1 MTTKVLPFT
10 ESTLVTFKNKLHHL
24 KESFR
29 SISHQSC
36 VTGTLLL
43 RKKIYPRKYSLNL
56 RQLIIFMFLHGWF
69 FISYQTQIF
78 ACDPSRIN
86 WTATGAFPGGFADD
100 DDDYSAEGLTGRVAR
115 SSAVTPRK
123 QEATGVFPGGFADD
137 DDEYPEEG
145 LTGRVA
151 RSSAVTPRKQD
162 GDGSVSGRFRRR

>member
-43 RKKIYPRKYSLNL
+43 RKKNYPRRYSLNL
-56 RQLIIFMFLHGWF
+56 RQLIIFMFLPGWF

-100 DDDYSAEGLTGRVAR
+100 DDDYPAEGLTGKVAR
-115 SSAVTPRK
+115 LSAVTPRK
-123 QEATGVFPGGFADD
+123 QEATGVFPGGSADD
-137 DDEYPEEG
+137 DDEYSAEG

>member
-43 RKKIYPRKYSLNL
+43 RKKNYPRRYSLNL

-100 DDDYSAEGLTGRVAR
+100 DDEYSAEG
-115 SSAVTPRK
+115 
-123 QEATGVFPGGFADD
+123 VFPVMGSDLWNGFLSSLTAMLSGSRGTGGSILSFRQL
-137 DDEYPEEG
+137 ENI
-145 LTGRVA
+145 
-151 RSSAVTPRKQD
+151 VTHPAKTAQATVIRFIIIM
-162 GDGSVSGRFRRR
+162 SV

>member
-43 RKKIYPRKYSLNL
+43 RKKNYPRRYSLNL

-100 DDDYSAEGLTGRVAR
+100 DDEYSAEGLTGRVAR
-115 SSAVTPRK
+115 LSAVTPRK
-123 QEATGVFPGGFADD
+123 QEATGRGALVAEAEEIDFDYVLRATFGF
-137 DDEYPEEG
+137 
-145 LTGRVA
+145 RVGEL
-151 RSSAVTPRKQD
+151 RLELLKVEVQR
-162 GDGSVSGRFRRR
+162 